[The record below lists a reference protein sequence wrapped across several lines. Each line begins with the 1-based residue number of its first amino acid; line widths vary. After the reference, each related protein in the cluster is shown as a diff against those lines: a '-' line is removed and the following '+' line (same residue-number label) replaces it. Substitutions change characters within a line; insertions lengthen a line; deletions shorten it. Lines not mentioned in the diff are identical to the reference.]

1 MSGPSAAGP
10 LLAGVGLLLLGGLI
24 GLNPGAL
31 DVALE
36 GPILVRLALAAA
48 AGLIGVWYL
57 LSAIRRLVGESGD
70 AGDTG
75 ADPTARPFAEMVRG
89 VRYVFL
95 AIAAFAVGSAFV
107 LGHPLPLIIGLIVAA
122 VDVIETSFLLV
133 VGGRTGTG
141 TEG

>member
-1 MSGPSAAGP
+1 MHRPTLLVYGLKDRLVDPRTSSRAARSFPDARLLVLPDSGHVSQLEHPEVVAG
-10 LLAGVGLLLLGGLI
+10 
-24 GLNPGAL
+24 
-31 DVALE
+31 
-36 GPILVRLALAAA
+36 
-48 AGLIGVWYL
+48 
-57 LSAIRRLVGESGD
+57 AIRRLVGEPGHAGD
-70 AGDTG
+70 AEAG
-75 ADPTARPFAEMVRG
+75 PTARPFADMVRG